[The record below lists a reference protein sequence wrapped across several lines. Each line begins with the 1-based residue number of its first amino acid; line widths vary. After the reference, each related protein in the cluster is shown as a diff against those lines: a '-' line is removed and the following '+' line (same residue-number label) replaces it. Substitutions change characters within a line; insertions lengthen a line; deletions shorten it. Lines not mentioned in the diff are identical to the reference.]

1 MCPIENADLS
11 ARYAKIKVKT
21 KSSQFPK
28 ACWWGVVHAERR
40 KKSFASFDCALQRN
54 SVRAEEERSKLSHF
68 RAVTQRPLLP
78 TASSPH
84 SPSTLLSTSTFFY
97 APTSIAPPIAS
108 YSLYLLAHSLT
119 RCCSKR
125 RLPVGALI
133 FSRHAMVPSITKLCP
148 TITNTITQL
157 CQLLPTITQ
166 LCQSLPTI
174 TPCAHF
180 SSVV

>member
-28 ACWWGVVHAERR
+28 ACWWGVVHTERR
-40 KKSFASFDCALQRN
+40 KQSFASFDCALQRN

-68 RAVTQRPLLP
+68 GAVTQRPLLP

-84 SPSTLLSTSTFFY
+84 SPSTLLSTSTLFY

-119 RCCSKR
+119 GCCSKR
-125 RLPVGALI
+125 RLPVGTLI
-133 FSRHAMVPSITKLCP
+133 FSLRAMVPSITKLCP

-157 CQLLPTITQ
+157 CQV
-166 LCQSLPTI
+166 LPTI

>member
-1 MCPIENADLS
+1 MPNWERSLS

-40 KKSFASFDCALQRN
+40 KKSFASFDCALQR

-68 RAVTQRPLLP
+68 GAVTQRPLLP

-84 SPSTLLSTSTFFY
+84 SPSNSTLLSTSTLFY

-148 TITNTITQL
+148 TITNTITQ
-157 CQLLPTITQ
+157 
-166 LCQSLPTI
+166 
-174 TPCAHF
+174 
-180 SSVV
+180 